1 MWIVFIVELQQPGI
15 SCPTSVMKCC
25 SSGTTSK
32 ECKALS
38 GSYIVL
44 LLPPLP
50 LAEGLYIY
58 IYIYSDQYYIYI
70 YIILI

>member
-1 MWIVFIVELQQPGI
+1 
-15 SCPTSVMKCC
+15 MKCC

-38 GSYIVL
+38 GSQIVL

-58 IYIYSDQYYIYI
+58 IYIYIYIYSDQYYIYI
-70 YIILI
+70 YIFNTDLSTLLMQS